1 MYILCNCHYK
11 IVPKKAED
19 CSGRNLNLN
28 GKLLE
33 VKLTCLIRSLKQR
46 AFHNIVPFCQY
57 WVCLF

>member
-1 MYILCNCHYK
+1 MYILRNHRYK

-33 VKLTCLIRSLKQR
+33 VKLTCLIRSLRQR

-57 WVCLF
+57 